1 MCDNNEICFLK
12 FDENSYYS
20 HKYKHFDRNCKTEK
34 ERFSIIDEYISSG
47 YSTVDFEVQKYIVLN
62 KINCIHYI
70 LEKYCPHDF
79 IHLIVTSI
87 ISDPEINLLKVMLY
101 YYIRWNNKLFVAN
114 PEIDD
119 VLWICLDTRNI
130 SAFLYICE
138 HGNILEKYSEILN
151 KNEDMIDT
159 IKRFKKFDTTNP
171 VNPRNL
177 VYALRDLNIDLALQL
192 IQKGI
197 EIDIWNNYPIRLCV
211 YDSELKKHNNL
222 VKSLFE
228 KGAKIPKVT
237 LESKKAID
245 NYNKIKRFNMEQNV
259 GRIVST
265 VFLSSFNEMV
275 DSFEEDEFDLKDNQK
290 ENIFHM
296 DFNETNLITN
306 NIYHQLKNKV
316 KLSQLNKGI

>member
-1 MCDNNEICFLK
+1 MCDNNEIGFLK

-20 HKYKHFDRNCKTEK
+20 HKYKHFDRNCKTEN
-34 ERFSIIDEYISSG
+34 ERFSIIDEYISTG

-70 LEKYCPHDF
+70 LEKYCPNDF

-171 VNPRNL
+171 INPRNL

-192 IQKGI
+192 IEQGI

-211 YDSELKKHNNL
+211 YDFNLKKHNKL

-237 LESKKAID
+237 LQSKKAID

-265 VFLSSFNEMV
+265 VFLSSFNEMM
-275 DSFEEDEFDLKDNQK
+275 DNFEEEETELKIDKK

-296 DFNETNLITN
+296 DFNETDLITN